1 MFLRGAFFGCVDAYD
16 MEGVRHMNTI
26 QTQSIVNGIE
36 LVFSDDNTEVYV
48 TIKNPTMSF
57 SKEKVLKYLKD
68 IGVTTGI
75 DYAEIDKM
83 LAEKHATKRYKVAQ
97 SKKPVDGK
105 DGWFEFLF
113 DTDVSTKPKI
123 LKDGSVDYSEYG
135 NVPFVDEG
143 EKIAIYHPAVQGEDG
158 LSFSNEVI
166 VAKKGKDLAR
176 LKGKG
181 FYAEGNE
188 YFAKTQGRVTYK
200 DERLLVE
207 NELLI
212 DGDVSLATGDINF
225 SGNIHIRGNVLTG
238 VVVASAKGDVI
249 VDGYVEACQIYAGG
263 SVVMKNGMQGNGK
276 GKIIAGGSVSGKF
289 FERVTIESG
298 MDVHANAIMN
308 SDITAVQDI
317 VVSGKFGII
326 IGGCIRTQRQ
336 VTATIIGNMSEVKTI
351 LQVGSDV
358 DLYATLLANEKDQ
371 KDLKKEYDK
380 INAVMKK
387 VDEALQAG
395 ENRQLEMQKRKLLRG
410 KIEKETQLTE
420 NLKKNKKIMDQIA
433 RCSQAKIKVQKALY
447 PGTSIMMNGVKAV
460 ISDEAY
466 DAVIT
471 VKGNVIEIS

>member
-1 MFLRGAFFGCVDAYD
+1 
-16 MEGVRHMNTI
+16 MNTI
-26 QTQSIVNGIE
+26 QTQSVVNGIE
-36 LVFSDDNTEVYV
+36 LMFSDDNTEVYV

-57 SKEKVLKYLKD
+57 SKEKVLDYLKD

-75 DYAEIDKM
+75 DQNEIDKM
-83 LAEKHATKRYKVAQ
+83 IAEKDNTKRYKVAQ
-97 SKKPVDGK
+97 SKKPVDGE

-135 NVPFVDEG
+135 DVPFVDEG
-143 EKIAIYHPAVQGEDG
+143 EKIAIYHPVTPSEDG
-158 LSFSNEVI
+158 LSFTNEII

-181 FYAEGNE
+181 FLVEGNE

-200 DERLLVE
+200 DGRLLVE

-289 FERVTIESG
+289 FERVTIEAG
-298 MDVHANAIMN
+298 MDVRANAIMN

-326 IGGCIRTQRQ
+326 IGGCLRTQRQ
-336 VTATIIGNMSEVKTI
+336 ITATIIGNMSEVKTV
-351 LQVGSDV
+351 LQVGSDT

-371 KDLKKEYDK
+371 KELKKEYDK
-380 INAVMKK
+380 IDAFMKK
-387 VDEALQAG
+387 VDEALKAG
-395 ENRQLEMQKRKLLRG
+395 ENQQLAMQKRKLLRG

-460 ISDEAY
+460 ISEEAY